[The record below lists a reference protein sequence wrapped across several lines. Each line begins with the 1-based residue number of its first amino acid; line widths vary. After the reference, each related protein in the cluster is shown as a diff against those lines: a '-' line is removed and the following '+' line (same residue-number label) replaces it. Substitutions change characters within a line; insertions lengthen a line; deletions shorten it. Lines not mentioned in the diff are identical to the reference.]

1 VSAAIQMDCL
11 ESSNYIL
18 IDIELR
24 ILNNQ
29 TTKFKMMTFS
39 LYVYLSQL
47 QEICQTTSN
56 GYVFKAQQSELS
68 F

>member
-1 VSAAIQMDCL
+1 MDCL

-47 QEICQTTSN
+47 QEIYQTTSN